1 MNLSRLR
8 WALLLAIPAGLIV
21 DPDGGSIIAAV
32 LATIAFAILLAML
45 GRPLVQTLPL
55 IVLTGLFLIGY
66 FGKFGACRALDDATL
81 DEFLGWPAN
90 RLVSRDDLMADAY
103 RVIVLAF
110 AVFCPTAA
118 LLIAAMPRRLLSVVP
133 PNFGPEG
140 GRDRLFAVA
149 FGAITAIL
157 AVTAVVQHVF
167 GLGVMGTGNVEL
179 PFRMAGV
186 VIHSRNV
193 LLPYLLLVLF
203 FIASRSGSTRWAA
216 LALAILFAHG
226 VTQSLLMASRG
237 VLLYI
242 LMPVGFLILLAR
254 RINRKQIAAALG
266 VFLMVAMAHDAIT
279 ALRVHRIE
287 GGRGDIAGGLR
298 NVAKD
303 YSLVE
308 STGHGIAKIFFRF
321 TGIDG
326 LIISVS
332 LGEIEPSI
340 GRVGDLLFDPERTF
354 ARIFTQDFAGCHA
367 SEVHQLAPGFVGTFY
382 ALGGHVGVVLG
393 VILWTTLVARGWVR
407 VWDLGLRT
415 TYCIA
420 SYYGFLVL
428 YFSESGVFEEIP
440 VKLGVAVAG
449 FALGELLARRA
460 GPVLSAPTSPSP
472 HRETLRCVVASC

>member
-1 MNLSRLR
+1 MKLSRLR
-8 WALLLAIPAGLIV
+8 WVLLLAIPAGLCF
-21 DPDGGSIIAAV
+21 DPDGGSIGAAL
-32 LATIAFAILLAML
+32 LATIAFALLLAML
-45 GRPLVQTLPL
+45 GRPLAQTLPL

-66 FGKFGACRALDDATL
+66 FGKFAACRVLDDATL

-90 RLVSRDDLMADAY
+90 RLVSRADLMADAY
-103 RVIVLAF
+103 HVIALAF
-110 AVFCPTAA
+110 IVFCPTAA
-118 LLIAAMPRRLLSVVP
+118 LLIALMPRGLGSTAP
-133 PNFGPEG
+133 PTFEPESG
-140 GRDRLFAVA
+140 LDQLFAIA
-149 FGAITAIL
+149 FGAIGAAL

-193 LLPYLLLVLF
+193 LLPYLLLVLY
-203 FIASRSGSTRWAA
+203 FIASRSGATRWAA
-216 LALAILFAHG
+216 LAVAILFAHG
-226 VTQSLLMASRG
+226 VTQSILMASRG

-242 LMPVGFLILLAR
+242 LMPVGFLMLLSR
-254 RINRKQIAAALG
+254 NVTRKQVIAAAG

-279 ALRVHRIE
+279 GLRVHRIE
-287 GGRGDIAGGLR
+287 GSRGDIAGGLQHA
-298 NVAKD
+298 VKD

-332 LGEIEPSI
+332 LGEIEPSFE
-340 GRVGDLLFDPERTF
+340 RVGDLLFNPDRTF

-382 ALGGHVGVVLG
+382 ALGGYTGVVIG
-393 VILWTTLVARGWVR
+393 VILWTSIVARVWVR
-407 VWDLGLRT
+407 LWGLGLRT

-440 VKLGVAVAG
+440 VKLGIAVAG
-449 FALGELLARRA
+449 FAFGELLARRA
-460 GPVLSAPTSPSP
+460 GPIRSLSTPRP
-472 HRETLRCVVASC
+472 RGETIRWAAASC